1 MNRCGGSR
9 EAHHIGARG
18 IQLAGVVD
26 PDELDEAGVVDEPD
40 ELPESDELD
49 ELLESDELE
58 ELDELLDEPVLV
70 LELEPRL
77 SVL

>member
-1 MNRCGGSR
+1 M
-9 EAHHIGARG
+9 EAAE
-18 IQLAGVVD
+18 
-26 PDELDEAGVVDEPD
+26 PDELDGAA
-40 ELPESDELD
+40 ELAELLESVELD